1 MDGAA
6 KRGWRR
12 KQRPARGN
20 ERGSSRPLSQYFVRK
35 TASASGSSRGA
46 ARTKVDNVCA
56 LQQSVANGAQ
66 LLAEP
71 TGLAARDVAVRAALG
86 GRYASATVFLGC
98 IACEGCATGCWRC
111 SPAVR
116 QGWPLHPS
124 WRSPRAS
131 MSVATAKW
139 FAPAIL
145 AATALIAGACRPSP
159 AGCAA
164 SFPPAV
170 LSTVRN
176 ASASACA
183 APGAAEAHRPRHVPG
198 TARRADP
205 CDRVATAV

>member
-35 TASASGSSRGA
+35 TASAFGLTRRCAHESRQRLCAPTKRGQRGTV
-46 ARTKVDNVCA
+46 ARGTDGIGGPGCC
-56 LQQSVANGAQ
+56 S
-66 LLAEP
+66 
-71 TGLAARDVAVRAALG
+71 RAALG

-116 QGWPLHPS
+116 QGWPLRPS

-139 FAPAIL
+139 FAPAIS
-145 AATALIAGACRPSP
+145 AATAPIAGACRPSP

-164 SFPPAV
+164 SFLPAV
-170 LSTVRN
+170 SSTVRN

-183 APGAAEAHRPRHVPG
+183 APGAAEAHRPRHIPG
-198 TARRADP
+198 TAHRGDR
-205 CDRVATAV
+205 CDRIATAV